1 MITFLKASK
10 IYPGQSTLSLSEVD
24 LKVENKDI
32 FGIIGFSGAGKSTLM
47 RCLIGLERLTTGTI
61 SINGLNLD
69 LLKGKKLSQAR
80 KTFGMVFQNFNLLD
94 CRTAGQN
101 IAYPLEINHEK
112 KEYIDKRVDELLSMV
127 GLLHKK
133 NVYPAN
139 LSGGEKQRIGIA
151 RALANNPSILLC
163 DEATSALDPKST
175 QQILE
180 LLKHL
185 NKTLGLTILLI
196 THEMDVVKTI
206 CNKVAVLEKGII
218 VEQGRVR
225 DVFAKPCHPTTK
237 NFLASST
244 HILPSAIKDSSKTF
258 LRLCFHGKN
267 ANEPIISNLIKTHP
281 VSINILLGGL
291 DCIED
296 TIIGNLVVEV
306 IGSDQEIKEALLF
319 LDNHFVTYEK
329 IED

>member
-1 MITFLKASK
+1 MITFLKATK
-10 IYPGQSTLSLSEVD
+10 IYPGQSTASLSNVD

-47 RCLIGLERLTTGTI
+47 RCLIGLERLTSGAI
-61 SINGLNLD
+61 NINGLNLD
-69 LLKGKKLSQAR
+69 LLKGTKLSQAR

-112 KEYIDKRVDELLSMV
+112 KDYIDKRVDELLSMV
-127 GLLHKK
+127 GLLNKK
-133 NVYPAN
+133 HVYPAN

-218 VEQGRVR
+218 VEQGRVQ
-225 DVFAKPCHPTTK
+225 DVFSKPCHPTTK

-244 HILPSAIKDSSKTF
+244 HVLPSAIKDPSKTF
-258 LRLCFHGKN
+258 LRLCFYGKN

-306 IGSDQEIKEALLF
+306 IGSDQAIKEALKF